1 MENID
6 VCKRAIKD
14 YKDIKLIINTL
25 VKKGANFDF
34 FKNFINEL
42 ENANTTNVDDDF
54 EYIDF
59 NYRDMTLT
67 IIYNDI
73 YGIILADDIELWN
86 DSTGEYIGQYNNV
99 GELEKYVKDLELRH
113 RLTEKM
119 YDFSNELNDDELDFA
134 IKELQFWKKEREKQ
148 NKEV

>member
-25 VKKGANFDF
+25 VEKGANFDF

-67 IIYNDI
+67 ISNKCGLY
-73 YGIILADDIELWN
+73 LADDIELWN
-86 DSTGEYIGQYNNV
+86 DETGEYIGQYNNI
-99 GELEKYVKDLELRH
+99 GELENYVKDLELKH

-148 NKEV
+148 QN

>member
-25 VKKGANFDF
+25 VEKGANFDF

-67 IIYNDI
+67 ISNNCGLY
-73 YGIILADDIELWN
+73 LADDIELWN
-86 DSTGEYIGQYNNV
+86 DETGEYIGQYNNI
-99 GELEKYVKDLELRH
+99 GELENYVKDLELRH

-119 YDFSNELNDDELDFA
+119 FDFSNELNDDELDFA

-148 NKEV
+148 QN

>member
-25 VKKGANFDF
+25 VEKGANFDF

-67 IIYNDI
+67 ISNKCGLY
-73 YGIILADDIELWN
+73 LADDIELWN
-86 DSTGEYIGQYNNV
+86 DEMGEYIGQYNNV